1 MNTLEQIADLEKQY
15 LLQTYNRYPIAFSRG
30 KGVFLFDLE
39 GKRYLDF
46 VSGLGVNALGHAHP
60 RIVKAIREQA
70 AMLVHISNLYYHE
83 YQGPLAEKLCKLSGL
98 NRAFFSNSGTEAIEG
113 SIKLARLAGHRA
125 GGAAKSRLVALDGS
139 YHGRTFGALSLTG
152 QDKHRKGFEPLLEEV
167 TFVKQNDLAS
177 LRAAI
182 SDETCAIVLEPVF
195 GEGGIYECS
204 VEFLQECRA
213 LADRHRAA
221 LIFDEIQCGLGRTG
235 TMFAFQSFGVT
246 PDIVAIAKPI
256 AAGLPL
262 GAFIAKEEF
271 ASAIS
276 PGQHG
281 TTFGGGPLAC
291 RVALEFLAIVEEEK
305 LLENVNKVGAYL
317 HQELNALA
325 DRHHA
330 ALIFDE
336 IQCGLGRTG
345 TMFAFQSFGVTPD
358 IVAIAKPIAAGLP
371 LGAFLAKEEFA
382 SAISPGQHGTTFGGG
397 PLACRV
403 ALEFLAIVEEEKLLE
418 NVNKVGAYLQ
428 QELKALAEKSAA
440 AREVRGRGFIQGIEL
455 EIPARPIVDAG
466 LAEGVLFNSTQDTVV
481 RFLPPFLLE
490 EKHVDKGI
498 RVLKKLLG
506 KKRKKAA

>member
-1 MNTLEQIADLEKQY
+1 MDTFEQIAERERQF
-15 LLQTYNRYPIAFSRG
+15 LLQTYNRYPIVLTRG
-30 KGVFLFDLE
+30 KGVFLYDLDDR
-39 GKRYLDF
+39 RYLDF

-70 AMLVHISNLYYHE
+70 AKLVHVSNLYYHE
-83 YQGPLAEKLCKLSGL
+83 YQGPLAEKLCALSGL

-125 GGAAKSRLVALDGS
+125 GGDTKSRLVALEGS

-152 QDKHRKGFEPLLEEV
+152 QAKHRKGFEPLLEDV
-167 TFVKQNDLAS
+167 RFVQQNDMEG
-177 LRAAI
+177 LRDAVN
-182 SDETCAIVLEPVF
+182 DNTCAIVLEPIF

-204 VEFLQECRA
+204 GEFLRECRA
-213 LADRHRAA
+213 LADRHRVA

-235 TMFAFQSFGVT
+235 TIFAFQSFGVT

-291 RVALEFLAIVEEEK
+291 RIALEFLAIV
-305 LLENVNKVGAYL
+305 
-317 HQELNALA
+317 Q
-325 DRHHA
+325 
-330 ALIFDE
+330 
-336 IQCGLGRTG
+336 
-345 TMFAFQSFGVTPD
+345 
-358 IVAIAKPIAAGLP
+358 
-371 LGAFLAKEEFA
+371 
-382 SAISPGQHGTTFGGG
+382 
-397 PLACRV
+397 
-403 ALEFLAIVEEEKLLE
+403 EEKLLE

-428 QELKALAEKSAA
+428 QELKQLVEKRAA
-440 AREVRGRGFIQGIEL
+440 ATAVRGRGFIQGIQL
-455 EIPARPIVDAG
+455 DIPARPIVDAA

-481 RFLPPFLLE
+481 RFLPPFLME
-490 EKHVDKGI
+490 EKHIDKGI

-506 KKRKKAA
+506 KKRKAA

>member
-1 MNTLEQIADLEKQY
+1 MNASSIASPAPVSSTTFEHIADLERRF
-15 LLQTYNRYPIAFSRG
+15 LLTTYNRYPVVLSRG
-30 KGVFLFDLE
+30 KGVFLWDIE
-39 GKRYLDF
+39 GKKYLDF
-46 VSGLGVNALGHAHP
+46 VSGIGVNALGHAHP
-60 RIVKAIREQA
+60 RIVKTIREQA
-70 AMLVHISNLYYHE
+70 AKLVHVSNLYYHE

-98 NRAFFSNSGTEAIEG
+98 DRAFFSNSGTEAIEG

-125 GGAAKSRLVALDGS
+125 GGEAKCRLVALEGS

-152 QDKHRKGFEPLLEEV
+152 QDKHRKGFEPMLEGV
-167 TFVKQNDLAS
+167 TFVKQNDVES

-182 SDETCAIVLEPVF
+182 NDNTCAIVLEPIF
-195 GEGGIYECS
+195 GEGGIYECTP
-204 VEFLQECRA
+204 EFLRECRA
-213 LADRHRAA
+213 LADRHKAA

-235 TMFAFQSFGVT
+235 TIFAFQTFDVT

-305 LLENVNKVGAYL
+305 LLDNVNKVGAYL
-317 HQELNALA
+317 HEQLEGLVAKRNA
-325 DRHHA
+325 
-330 ALIFDE
+330 
-336 IQCGLGRTG
+336 
-345 TMFAFQSFGVTPD
+345 
-358 IVAIAKPIAAGLP
+358 AIG
-371 LGAFLAKEEFA
+371 
-382 SAISPGQHGTTFGGG
+382 
-397 PLACRV
+397 
-403 ALEFLAIVEEEKLLE
+403 
-418 NVNKVGAYLQ
+418 
-428 QELKALAEKSAA
+428 
-440 AREVRGRGFIQGIEL
+440 VRGRGFIQGIQL
-455 EIPARPIVDAG
+455 EIPARPIVDGG
-466 LAEGVLFNSTQDTVV
+466 LAEGVLFNSTHDTVV

-506 KKRKKAA
+506 KKGKAAA

>member
-1 MNTLEQIADLEKQY
+1 MNTFEQIAERERQF
-15 LLQTYNRYPIAFSRG
+15 LLQTYNRYPIVLSRG
-30 KGVFLFDLE
+30 KGVFLYDIE

-60 RIVKAIREQA
+60 RIVKTIRDQA
-70 AMLVHISNLYYHE
+70 AKLIHVSNLYYHE
-83 YQGPLAEKLCKLSGL
+83 YQGPLAEKLCTLSGL

-125 GGAAKSRLVALDGS
+125 GGEAKSRLVALEGS

-152 QDKHRKGFEPLLEEV
+152 QDKHRKGFEPLLEDV
-167 TFVKQNDLAS
+167 TFVKQNDVEG
-177 LRAAI
+177 LRSAVN
-182 SDETCAIVLEPVF
+182 DNTCAIVLEPIF
-195 GEGGIYECS
+195 GEGGIHECS

-276 PGQHG
+276 AGQHG

-305 LLENVNKVGAYL
+305 LL
-317 HQELNALA
+317 
-325 DRHHA
+325 D
-330 ALIFDE
+330 
-336 IQCGLGRTG
+336 
-345 TMFAFQSFGVTPD
+345 
-358 IVAIAKPIAAGLP
+358 
-371 LGAFLAKEEFA
+371 
-382 SAISPGQHGTTFGGG
+382 
-397 PLACRV
+397 
-403 ALEFLAIVEEEKLLE
+403 

-428 QELKALAEKSAA
+428 SKLKELVEKRGAA
-440 AREVRGRGFIQGIEL
+440 IGVRGRGFIQGIEL

-506 KKRKKAA
+506 KKREASKSQSADARIENSGSAQ

>member
-1 MNTLEQIADLEKQY
+1 MGHPPPLPVESNLPMKTFEQIAELERRY
-15 LLQTYNRYPIAFSRG
+15 LLGTYNRYPVAFARG
-30 KGVFLFDLE
+30 KGVFLHDLE
-39 GKRYLDF
+39 GNRYLDF

-60 RIVKAIREQA
+60 RIVKTIREQA
-70 AMLVHISNLYYHE
+70 GRLIHVSNLYYHE
-83 YQGPLAEKLCKLSGL
+83 YQGELAEKLCTLFAASAGASPIGSSATP
-98 NRAFFSNSGTEAIEG
+98 RAFFSNSGTEAIEG

-125 GGAAKSRLVALDGS
+125 GGEAKCRLVALEGS

-152 QDKHRKGFEPLLEEV
+152 QAKHRKGFEPLLEEV
-167 TFVKQNDLAS
+167 TFVAQNDVEG
-177 LRAAI
+177 LRAAVN
-182 SDETCAIVLEPVF
+182 DDTCAIVLEPIF

-204 VEFLQECRA
+204 VEFLRECRA
-213 LADRHRAA
+213 LADKHRAA

-271 ASAIS
+271 ANAIA

-305 LLENVNKVGAYL
+305 LL
-317 HQELNALA
+317 
-325 DRHHA
+325 D
-330 ALIFDE
+330 
-336 IQCGLGRTG
+336 
-345 TMFAFQSFGVTPD
+345 
-358 IVAIAKPIAAGLP
+358 
-371 LGAFLAKEEFA
+371 
-382 SAISPGQHGTTFGGG
+382 
-397 PLACRV
+397 
-403 ALEFLAIVEEEKLLE
+403 

-428 QELKALAEKSAA
+428 QELKTIAEKNPVAK
-440 AREVRGRGFIQGIEL
+440 EVRGRGFIQGINL
-455 EIPARPIVDAG
+455 EIAARPIVDEG

-498 RVLKKLLG
+498 RVLKKLLR
-506 KKRKKAA
+506 KKRAKAA